1 MFKLKQALDYLVSL
15 NPLFHHFSYL
25 AQHLKKVRL
34 LKKAK
39 HLKDFHEQR
48 ALTMKTKI
56 SILMLSTS
64 MLLAGFYFTP
74 SWIGKSVIITVLLI
88 KYWFFF
94 FWIKTLEEE

>member
-39 HLKDFHEQR
+39 HLKDFQEKSSLYIHIFSSNNKS
-48 ALTMKTKI
+48 L
-56 SILMLSTS
+56 LSY
-64 MLLAGFYFTP
+64 LR
-74 SWIGKSVIITVLLI
+74 LLI
-88 KYWFFF
+88 FSSFH
-94 FWIKTLEEE
+94 LHQAL